1 MELKK
6 SIGKLWLTSTQLQ
19 TIMTEIEA
27 VVISRPLVYINNK
40 VEHRAIIRP
49 MHFLSINAK
58 TELLTL
64 VIPEEEDNPNFR
76 LKKRSSAEKL
86 LETCKKG

>member
-1 MELKK
+1 
-6 SIGKLWLTSTQLQ
+6 
-19 TIMTEIEA
+19 MTEIEA
-27 VVISRPLVYINNK
+27 AVISRPLVYINNE

-58 TELLTL
+58 TGLLTL